1 MDVGKKFDNLIKR
14 LGGLTATATLCRIKE
29 YGVWRW
35 RSEGITPKHWAKIVE
50 ATDGQISYDEL
61 STFQKAAQKSL
72 KAKAKEKQGDI
83 EATPEIPEFS
93 GEEDERFKV

>member
-14 LGGLTATATLCRIKE
+14 LGGLTATATLCHIKE

-50 ATDGQISYDEL
+50 ATKGQISYDEL
-61 STFQKAAQKSL
+61 SAFQKAAQKGL
-72 KAKAKEKQGDI
+72 KAKAKEKKRVT
-83 EATPEIPEFS
+83 EPTPEIPEFS
-93 GEEDERFKV
+93 GGEDKI